1 MRRDNDQIELQE
13 VLIKFSEYK
22 TYLLKKKFLIIG
34 CSFLFFLIGI
44 SFSFLLDDKYHAEL
58 TFVVEEESGLGSLS
72 GMSSIANQFG
82 FDFGGS
88 ENTTFNQN
96 NIIQLLQ
103 SRGVITSALMQ
114 GAEINNK
121 RELLLEHYLDINNT
135 REDWDDEVLGISFSD
150 KITYTH
156 DSIIQI
162 LVIDI
167 QNNLDVDFQSNDAN
181 IIALSYTSLDEEFA
195 KVFADNL
202 IDEMEKM
209 YVSHQTAQ
217 AAYTLDFLQ
226 DRADS
231 VFRELEIVEQQ
242 YAKVK
247 DINQRIIKASGRLK
261 ELRLMREVEVLN
273 TMYLEIVKNLELS
286 KITLLQNTPIINIID
301 APILP
306 LKKTNLSFILG
317 GFLSCLLG
325 SLISSFY
332 LIVRKLFKDA
342 LSKEN

>member
-121 RELLLEHYLDINNT
+121 SGNIELI
-135 REDWDDEVLGISFSD
+135 
-150 KITYTH
+150 
-156 DSIIQI
+156 
-162 LVIDI
+162 
-167 QNNLDVDFQSNDAN
+167 
-181 IIALSYTSLDEEFA
+181 
-195 KVFADNL
+195 
-202 IDEMEKM
+202 
-209 YVSHQTAQ
+209 
-217 AAYTLDFLQ
+217 
-226 DRADS
+226 
-231 VFRELEIVEQQ
+231 
-242 YAKVK
+242 
-247 DINQRIIKASGRLK
+247 
-261 ELRLMREVEVLN
+261 
-273 TMYLEIVKNLELS
+273 
-286 KITLLQNTPIINIID
+286 
-301 APILP
+301 
-306 LKKTNLSFILG
+306 
-317 GFLSCLLG
+317 
-325 SLISSFY
+325 
-332 LIVRKLFKDA
+332 
-342 LSKEN
+342 